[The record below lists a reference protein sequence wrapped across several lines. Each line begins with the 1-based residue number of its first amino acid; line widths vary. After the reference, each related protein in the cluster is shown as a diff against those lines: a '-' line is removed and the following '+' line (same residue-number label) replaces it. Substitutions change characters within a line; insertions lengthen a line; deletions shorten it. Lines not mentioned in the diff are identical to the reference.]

1 MFPWRSKLGNLEL
14 PNHPGPKTL
23 QCSKTIAAHSM
34 PVVMCILSAGL
45 QPRAQNKENGSVD
58 EKKLHRSQ
66 SVNSAQAKA
75 LTGIFKSV
83 GSTWKYGEADVQSLA
98 ESGTG
103 IPNSIL
109 TLIKQAEAAQNKL
122 LKEAGSFIKSWKS
135 DKDDERLVMLKKC
148 SSRTSQNLASLQYL
162 RDFHELPCDVALTKP
177 NLAS

>member
-1 MFPWRSKLGNLEL
+1 MFKKPLLHI
-14 PNHPGPKTL
+14 P
-23 QCSKTIAAHSM
+23 CI
-34 PVVMCILSAGL
+34 VMYILSAGL
-45 QPRAQNKENGSVD
+45 QPRPQNKENGSVD
-58 EKKLHRSQ
+58 EQKLHRSQ

-98 ESGTG
+98 ESSTG

-122 LKEAGSFIKSWKS
+122 LKEAESFIKSWKS
-135 DKDDERLVMLKKC
+135 DKDDERLVMPKKC
-148 SSRTSQNLASLQYL
+148 SSRTSQNLASLQHL
-162 RDFHELPCDVALTKP
+162 RDFHELPGDVALTRP